1 MGRAKTGKIALAQ
14 NHLEQ
19 LRQLKKDKALK
30 EKFDPMSSSP
40 LQCTEVAENILAA
53 NILFQQK
60 NYRASISALKQAIN
74 AEDSLI
80 YEEPKLWMLPA
91 RQYLGAFLLDMKRP
105 GEAEK
110 VYREDLI
117 WNPGN
122 GWSLLGL
129 HQALKVQGKKTELD
143 RLKKLY
149 TASFSHAEVLPLRS
163 AL

>member
-1 MGRAKTGKIALAQ
+1 M
-14 NHLEQ
+14 
-19 LRQLKKDKALK
+19 
-30 EKFDPMSSSP
+30 
-40 LQCTEVAENILAA
+40 
-53 NILFQQK
+53 
-60 NYRASISALKQAIN
+60 KQAIN